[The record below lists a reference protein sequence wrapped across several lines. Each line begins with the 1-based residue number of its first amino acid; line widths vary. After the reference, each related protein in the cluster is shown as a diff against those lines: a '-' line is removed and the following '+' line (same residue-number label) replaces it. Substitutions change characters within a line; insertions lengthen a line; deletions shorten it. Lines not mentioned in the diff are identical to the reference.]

1 MRRIYTIFCALFCAF
16 ALFADDVTG
25 FVALEYGGNKTSYL
39 IKNVQHVDVNSISA
53 NQAEMSVLRK
63 DGVSM
68 PNVRTLIFTDEVLF
82 PVQFV
87 NYDGTVLQ
95 SSEMSEGET
104 PKYNGATPTKPATA
118 EFTYTFAG
126 WSPSITAV
134 TGAQTYTATYTNGT
148 NQYEVIFQNED
159 GTVLQRS
166 NVTYGE
172 TPKYNGATPTKPATA
187 EFTYT
192 FAGWSPAITMV
203 EGTQTYTATYSS
215 VKNQYEIIFQ
225 NEDGTELQRSNV
237 TYGETPVYAGATPT
251 KPATAEF
258 T

>member
-1 MRRIYTIFCALFCAF
+1 MRRFYSIFCILFCAL
-16 ALFADDVTG
+16 ALYANDVTG

-53 NQAEMSVLRK
+53 VKAEMSVLRK

-118 EFTYTFAG
+118 EFTYTFKG
-126 WSPSITAV
+126 WSPAITMV
-134 TGAQTYTATYTNGT
+134 EGAQTYTATYSSVKK
-148 NQYEVIFQNED
+148 QYEVIFKNED

-192 FAGWSPAITMV
+192 FAGWSPSITAV
-203 EGTQTYTATYSS
+203 TGAQTYTATYTNGT
-215 VKNQYEIIFQ
+215 NQYEVI
-225 NEDGTELQRSNV
+225 
-237 TYGETPVYAGATPT
+237 
-251 KPATAEF
+251 
-258 T
+258 